1 MPVLE
6 LETYSDPEKVYQL
19 ARELF
24 GEDVQIKPSTKKNK
38 KYMIMNPDGKWISF
52 GQVGYEDYTKHL
64 DDKRKASYLKRTARK
79 GTGDNDPYS
88 ANNLSKNLLWGSG
101 FSLKKVL
108 DIGLKGVGGLKSPAT
123 RIADVKALLQ
133 GRNDYPPKVRDLLA
147 KYGDEV
153 LVTAMVR
160 RAPVQSALIT
170 ALNVL
175 SLGEFKKR
183 LKDTPY
189 DSLFH
194 LQFYFTTESG
204 KKFTVEK
211 NEVINMDINPKTQ
224 AKTETEDIIIPA
236 NSITINDLMNNT
248 KACMGKKM
256 FGYSA
261 KDNNCQ
267 DFVICLLK
275 GNNLG
280 NEIDLKF
287 VKQDTEQLFTGMD
300 TLRKITNTATD
311 LGATLNI
318 ATTGAGLDPTSSEIL
333 KHLIS
338 HIIDPKEP
346 VDKRDYSQ
354 AKKLIDDIMKEK
366 QTVGK
371 GMTYKEMK
379 ASKKPL
385 PPWADEWISGNGLAK
400 DKISPNNKMAN
411 KWITHVKDF
420 ATKNGMSY
428 RDALRDPK
436 CKASYKTGKGLSDE
450 ECEGGGLPVTHQDGT
465 KTKYIAFSGKG
476 VIDELAS
483 QRILSLADRLGQN
496 AGKKFIS
503 L

>member
-1 MPVLE
+1 MPE
-6 LETYSDPEKVYQL
+6 LETYSDPEKVYAL
-19 ARELF
+19 ARKLF
-24 GEDVQIKPSTKKNK
+24 GEDVQIKPSTRKGK

-52 GQVGYEDYTKHL
+52 GQVGYEDYSKHL
-64 DDKRKASYLKRTARK
+64 DDKRKASYLKRTAK
-79 GTGDNDPYS
+79 KSDTDPYS
-88 ANNLSKNLLWGSG
+88 ANNLARKLLWGEG
-101 FSLKKVL
+101 IIDDLKKV
-108 DIGLKGVGGLKSPAT
+108 
-123 RIADVKALLQ
+123 KAMVF
-133 GRNDYPPKVRDLLA
+133 GRNDYPPKVRSLLA

-153 LVTAMVR
+153 LVSAMVR
-160 RAPVQSALIT
+160 RNPVQSALIT

-204 KKFTVEK
+204 KKFVVEK
-211 NEVINMDINPKTQ
+211 NEVVNMDINPKTKE
-224 AKTETEDIIIPA
+224 KTETEDIIIPP

-248 KACMGKKM
+248 KACMGNKM

-267 DFVICLLK
+267 DFVLCLLK

-287 VKQDTEQLFTGMD
+287 VKQDTEQLFAGMD

-318 ATTGAGLDPTSSEIL
+318 ATTGAGVKGQPVASEIL

-338 HIIDPKEP
+338 HITDPKEP
-346 VDKRDYSQ
+346 VDERDYSQ
-354 AKKLIDDIMKEK
+354 AKKLIDEIKK
-366 QTVGK
+366 QKQQQMLVGK

-379 ASKKPL
+379 AKSAGKPL
-385 PPWADEWISGNGLAK
+385 PPWADEFIQPIKKLDGKGLK

-420 ATKNGMSY
+420 AAKNKISY
-428 RDALRDPK
+428 RDAIRDPK
-436 CKASYKTGKGLSDE
+436 CKASYKTGKGLEGDDSDE
-450 ECEGGGLPVTHQDGT
+450 ECEGGALPVTHQEGT

-483 QRILSLADRLGQN
+483 ERIMSLANRLGQN